1 MLIMN
6 PFRYGRIVYGD
17 YFYDRKEELA
27 HITATLNGGNN
38 IVLFAPR
45 RYGKTSLVF
54 KVMDSLSTEGTI
66 CIYFDC
72 STAFSLE
79 SFAELF
85 VRAVAAKQSNWQ
97 RFLTMLSG
105 LVKTLRPTISIDE
118 SGLPQLSIEFT
129 EPKISVGTL
138 ADIFNL
144 PEKLSEDTGVR
155 VVVVFDE
162 FQDIQKFSKYG
173 LENILR
179 NKIQQQKHV
188 NYLFLGSKT
197 HILSDMFN
205 NKNRAF
211 YNSSYHYQL
220 SKLPEQETIAFLKDR
235 FSQSG
240 ILIGDAEAKQIIDE
254 TDNVPYYIQLLAS
267 EIWQCTITEKAVVTP
282 EIIRQCAQ
290 QIIIVKDDY
299 YNELFGRLSETQCKL
314 LIALTK
320 EQTGIFSASY
330 IRKYR
335 LHASSSVQKASSA
348 LVEDG
353 IIDKESDKYHICD
366 PFFKR
371 YIQQTFS
378 QK

>member
-1 MLIMN
+1 MRSMWTN
-6 PFRYGRIVYGD
+6 PD
-17 YFYDRKEELA
+17 W
-27 HITATLNGGNN
+27 ITIT
-38 IVLFAPR
+38 
-45 RYGKTSLVF
+45 
-54 KVMDSLSTEGTI
+54 
-66 CIYFDC
+66 
-72 STAFSLE
+72 
-79 SFAELF
+79 
-85 VRAVAAKQSNWQ
+85 
-97 RFLTMLSG
+97 
-105 LVKTLRPTISIDE
+105 
-118 SGLPQLSIEFT
+118 
-129 EPKISVGTL
+129 
-138 ADIFNL
+138 
-144 PEKLSEDTGVR
+144 
-155 VVVVFDE
+155 
-162 FQDIQKFSKYG
+162 
-173 LENILR
+173 
-179 NKIQQQKHV
+179 
-188 NYLFLGSKT
+188 
-197 HILSDMFN
+197 
-205 NKNRAF
+205 
-211 YNSSYHYQL
+211 
-220 SKLPEQETIAFLKDR
+220 FLKDR

-330 IRKYR
+330 IRKYH

>member
-1 MLIMN
+1 MN

-17 YFYDRKEELA
+17 FFYDRKEELA

-38 IVLFAPR
+38 VVLFAPR

-54 KVMDSLSTEGTI
+54 KVMDSLSNEGTI

-72 STAFSLE
+72 STAFSIE

-97 RFLTMLSG
+97 RFLAILSG
-105 LVKTLRPTISIDE
+105 LVKTLRPTIFIDE

-129 EPKISVGTL
+129 EPKMSVGTL
-138 ADIFNL
+138 EEIFNL
-144 PEKLSEDTGVR
+144 PEKLSEETGVR

-162 FQDIQKFSKYG
+162 FQDIQKFNKYG
-173 LENILR
+173 LENMLR
-179 NKIQQQKHV
+179 NKIQQQKQV

-220 SKLPEQETIAFLKDR
+220 SKLPEQETIAFLKER

-240 ILIGDAEAKQIIDE
+240 ILINEAEAQQMIDE
-254 TDNVPYYIQLLAS
+254 TDNIPYYIQLLAS
-267 EIWQCTITEKAVVTP
+267 EIWQCTVTEKMAVTQ
-282 EIIRQCAQ
+282 EIIQQCAQ
-290 QIIIVKDDY
+290 QIINVKDDY
-299 YNELFGRLSETQCKL
+299 YSELFGRLSETQCKL

-335 LHASSSVQKASSA
+335 LHASSSVQKAA
-348 LVEDG
+348 LALIVDG
-353 IIDKESDKYHICD
+353 IIDKDAGQYHICD

-371 YIQQTFS
+371 YIMQTFS